1 MKKKSYLKKV
11 LVVLTLFL
19 FGVLKVNAAT
29 NPYKPTSRFG
39 PNCTWH
45 AWDETYKRLGIAL
58 PGWGNA
64 NTWYD
69 YAKRAGFEVGQTPR
83 AHSIAVWEW
92 DKYGHVAYVDEVK
105 GNTIYTY
112 EAGNYCIDTE
122 NEEYRTCIEN
132 GVSEET
138 DRACA
143 EKYGKKRGCPRDATY
158 MNVPGDLIGYIY
170 LDHVPSRP
178 VSSTPKTT
186 IKKSNN
192 ADLSSIKISN
202 IDFDFKKDTLEYN
215 LVVENVLESINV
227 EATTE
232 HNKAKV
238 EGIGEHQ
245 LNIGDNTIELVVTA
259 EDGSKKT
266 YTIKVRRKDNDAYL
280 SSLNIQNI
288 DFEFNKDTFEY
299 ELEVARDIE
308 SIVVEG
314 TLESETSKIEG
325 LGDYTLYEEETTI
338 NLIVTA
344 EDETQNT
351 YTLKIKKEPKVE
363 ESISKKKINFW
374 IILGS
379 ILASLVVIGSIVI
392 VVMKKKNKKK

>member
-1 MKKKSYLKKV
+1 MKKKGYLKKFWFV
-11 LVVLTLFL
+11 SVLFL
-19 FGVLKVNAAT
+19 IGILKVNAAT

-69 YAKRAGFEVGQTPR
+69 YAKRAGFEVGQMPR

-122 NEEYRTCIEN
+122 NEEYKTCIAN

-178 VSSTPKTT
+178 VSSTPKT

-192 ADLSSIKISN
+192 ANLSNIKISN
-202 IDFDFKKDTLEYN
+202 IEFAFKKYILEYN
-215 LVVENVLESINV
+215 LVVENVLESINI

-238 EGIGEHQ
+238 DGIGEHQ

-266 YTIKVRRKDNDAYL
+266 YTLKVRRKDNNAYL
-280 SSLNIQNI
+280 SSLTISNI
-288 DFEFNKDTFEY
+288 DFEFDKDTFEY
-299 ELEVARDIE
+299 ELEVARNIE
-308 SIVVEG
+308 NIVVEG
-314 TLESETSKIEG
+314 TLESETSKVEG
-325 LGDYTLYEEETTI
+325 LGEYSLIDEEKTI

-344 EDETQNT
+344 EDENQNT
-351 YTLKIKKEPKVE
+351 YTLKMKKEPKVE
-363 ESISKKKINFW
+363 ENIPKKKINLW

-392 VVMKKKNKKK
+392 VVIKKKHKKK

>member
-1 MKKKSYLKKV
+1 MKKKKNLKV
-11 LVVLTLFL
+11 LLIVSILFL
-19 FGVLKVNAAT
+19 FGTIKVNAAT

-112 EAGNYCIDTE
+112 EAGNECIDYDD
-122 NEEYRTCIEN
+122 EEYKTCIAN

-138 DRACA
+138 DKACA

-178 VSSTPKTT
+178 VSSTPKT

-192 ADLSSIKISN
+192 NNLSNIKISN
-202 IDFDFKKDTLEYN
+202 IDFAFKKDTLEYD
-215 LVVENVLESINV
+215 LVVENIVESINI

-245 LNIGDNTIELVVTA
+245 LNIGDNKIELAVTA
-259 EDGSKKT
+259 EDGSKKI
-266 YTIKVRRKDNDAYL
+266 YTLKIRRKDNNAYL
-280 SSLNIQNI
+280 SSLTIQDV

-299 ELEVARDIE
+299 EIEVARNMERIM
-308 SIVVEG
+308 VEG
-314 TLESETSKIEG
+314 TLGSETSKVEG
-325 LGDYTLYEEETTI
+325 LGEYPLTEEETII
-338 NLIVTA
+338 NIIVTA

-363 ESISKKKINFW
+363 ESIPKKKMNFW
-374 IILGS
+374 IIVGS
-379 ILASLVVIGSIVI
+379 ILASLVLIGSIII
-392 VVMKKKNKKK
+392 VVIKKKKKK